1 METYKN
7 ILKVTSL
14 FGTVY
19 GLKIVLNIV
28 RTKIAAL
35 LLGPTG
41 IGLNSIYNETRELLH
56 TTTNL
61 GLDVSGIRGISRR
74 YEEWRN
80 AQEESEKT
88 QIKAQMEGEISLL
101 RSWVLLLALVGTL
114 VCMLLAEPLSYFTL
128 HDYDHV
134 WAYVMLAPAVGLSTI
149 VCGEMTILKATRRI
163 ALVAALSVF
172 FVILAIIISLPLYY
186 CWGMD
191 GIIPALILL
200 CLGEAVLVIA
210 VSYRRYRPRFSFSR
224 KDLRSGIPALQLG
237 IAFALSGMFTHGTQL
252 AIKSF
257 FGDPAITGLYSAGY
271 TTMATVGS
279 IVFASLDSDFYPRLA
294 GIFSNINERRTTV
307 FRQIRV
313 AFSMILVVALFV
325 IFFLPYL
332 IPILYSDD
340 FSPIVPMTQIAM
352 VSLMFRAFYLPFSIL
367 NLAAGASRLYLI
379 LEIVSNAIIIAC
391 VLPAYHWFGLT
402 GIGLGILVAQ
412 IIDTIISFIVAKV
425 KYGI

>member
-56 TTTNL
+56 TSTNL

-80 AQEESEKT
+80 AQEECEKAL
-88 QIKAQMEGEISLL
+88 IKAQMEGEISLL

-128 HDYDHV
+128 HDCSHV
-134 WAYVMLAPAVGLSTI
+134 WAYVLLAPAVGLSTI

-163 ALVAALSVF
+163 ALVATLSVF

-186 CWGMD
+186 CWGTN

-200 CLGEAVLVIA
+200 YLGEAILVMV
-210 VSYRRYRPRFSFSR
+210 VSYRRYKPRFSFNR
-224 KDLRSGIPALQLG
+224 KDLRPGIPTLQLG

-257 FGDPAITGLYSAGY
+257 FGDPALTGLYSAGY

-294 GIFSNINERRTTV
+294 GIFSNISERRTTV

-325 IFFLPYL
+325 IVFLPYL

-340 FSPIVPMTQIAM
+340 FSPIVPMAQIAM

-367 NLAAGASRLYLI
+367 NLAAGESRLYLV
-379 LEIVSNAIIIAC
+379 LEIVSNAIIIVC

-402 GIGLGILVAQ
+402 GIGIGILIAQ
-412 IIDTIISFIVAKV
+412 IIDTIISYIVAKV